1 MIQLNNHYEVSMIL
15 NKYTNKSWDKID
27 KYENKVEKLDW
38 KYVETN
44 QDDDLFVV
52 FKSDIYRLTNGDM
65 VEAFV
70 VLALDEKDYCGF
82 YVSSISY
89 SETVILEEEAKEM
102 DKELEHTSFD
112 MYYVDEDS
120 NEASNHLCIDL
131 NYYSQDIIESNFKE
145 DNGREMTDADWDR
158 YEELYRRIEDGFVKD
173 LEAIGLVNLVSYHD
187 SFGDLCLEFACDLDV
202 KNSEVIADM
211 LKGSVLDSYTER
223 NDCNFLQTYEQDWTD
238 RYSKGEFEEFDDI
251 VSGLTLHIPK
261 GAPLYYMMGGQ

>member
-1 MIQLNNHYEVSMIL
+1 MIHLNNHYEVSMIL
-15 NKYTNKSWDKID
+15 NKYTNKSWCKID

-44 QDDDLFVV
+44 QFFMSFVV

-65 VEAFV
+65 VEAFI
-70 VLALDEKDYCGF
+70 VLALDEKDYCGL

-173 LEAIGLVNLVSYHD
+173 LESIGLVNLVSYHD
-187 SFGDLCLEFACDLDV
+187 SFGDLCLEFAGDLDV
-202 KNSEVIADM
+202 ENSEVIADM

-238 RYSKGEFEEFDDI
+238 KYSKGEFEEFDDI